1 MQVKQKK
8 EVAPIKEKG
17 VTLMEIQKDSSS
29 MMAKVKSLKIK
40 NTDDNREAII
50 VLSSIVARKK
60 RVEELRQFF
69 VKPLNDQVSAIN
81 AEFKGAS
88 TPLTEMEAIVK
99 TELVRYSTEEEKKL
113 AIARKKQEEKDRIKF
128 EKDKAKRDAELF
140 AQKEAGEIST
150 KELKE
155 AQREIKKDEFEFD
168 GSDFQQAKTVHT
180 EAGSVRMKT
189 VIDFEVINPNDVP
202 REFLIVDERLIRK
215 AVASG
220 VRVIKGVN
228 IFEKKVP
235 NISL

>member
-1 MQVKQKK
+1 MQVKQKN
-8 EVAPIKEKG
+8 EVVQNKTAELSI
-17 VTLMEIQKDSSS
+17 IHRNSDSL
-29 MMAKVKSLKIK
+29 MAKVKSLRITDTDENNNAIK
-40 NTDDNREAII
+40 MVVEI
-50 VLSSIVARKK
+50 VSHKK

-81 AEFKGAS
+81 AEFKNAS
-88 TPLTEMEAIVK
+88 MPLMEMEKIIKTEM
-99 TELVRYSTEEEKKL
+99 VRYSDEEARKL

-128 EKDKAKRDAELF
+128 EKEKAKRDAELLK
-140 AQKEAGEIST
+140 QKEAGEIST

-168 GSDFQQAKTVHT
+168 DSDFQQSKTVHT
-180 EAGSVRMKT
+180 SAGSVQMKT
-189 VIDFEVINPNDVP
+189 VIDFEVINPSDVP

-215 AVASG
+215 VVASG